1 MNKLISEGIE
11 AATEVA
17 GKIKDSKNKKSGGGF
32 PYKTVLLTLGIAALV
47 GYILSQEDDSKKK
60 N

>member
-1 MNKLISEGIE
+1 MNKIISEGIE

-17 GKIKDSKNKKSGGGF
+17 DKIKESKHSKYGGGF
-32 PYKTVLLTLGIAALV
+32 PYKTVLLTLGIGALI
-47 GYILSQEDDSKKK
+47 GYTLASADASKKK

>member
-1 MNKLISEGIE
+1 MNKIVSEGIE

-17 GKIKDSKNKKSGGGF
+17 GKIKNSKNKNSGGGF
-32 PYKTVLLTLGIAALV
+32 PYKTVLFGIGICALV
-47 GYILSQEDDSKKK
+47 GYTLANVNASKKK